1 MSEPSLRTTVA
12 SALAKADGYA
22 PSDNPEAWRDN
33 RLRYEQLADAAL
45 RVIHSQR
52 DAIATAV
59 APLIDQM
66 IECGPLSA
74 ENFQRGVD
82 GAADAVLAML
92 DGTVGE

>member
-1 MSEPSLRTTVA
+1 MSEPSLRSTVIRDRWSSPTLMVGSTTRELLDPAA
-12 SALAKADGYA
+12 SRMRRC
-22 PSDNPEAWRDN
+22 S
-33 RLRYEQLADAAL
+33 
-45 RVIHSQR
+45 VIHTQR

>member
-1 MSEPSLRTTVA
+1 MSEPSLRSTAIRDALVE
-12 SALAKADGYA
+12 SAAAVWI
-22 PSDNPEAWRDN
+22 DNEGLFDPEAF
-33 RLRYEQLADAAL
+33 ADAAL